1 MDKAYVGE
9 SFEVEFRICDP
20 KDPDRT
26 VDSANYVVTLDD
38 AIVDAGKMSVD
49 GTVCRLR
56 FNAESAGMH
65 KIEVKYS
72 MGQDRFVDVFLMSV
86 ENP

>member
-9 SFEVEFRICDP
+9 SFEVEVRICDP

-26 VDSANYVVTLDD
+26 VDSANYVGTLDG
-38 AIVDAGKMSVD
+38 AIVEAGKMSVD
-49 GTVCRLR
+49 GMTCRFR

-65 KIEVKYS
+65 KNEGKNS
-72 MGQDRFVDVFLMSV
+72 MGPDVLVRVFLMGV
-86 ENP
+86 EHP